1 MSAYEIYPKIH
12 TFSNG
17 MRLVYLER
25 KALVAHLG
33 VMILGGSRYE
43 RPDEEGL
50 AHFLEHCIFKG
61 TQKRKALDIFSDLD
75 SVGGELNAYT
85 NKEEICI
92 HASFRKDHFGIASEL
107 IGDIV
112 QNASFPEEE
121 LGKEREVVLDEIISY
136 LDSPSERIFDDFE
149 NHVFK
154 NHSLGYN
161 TLGSKESVSG
171 FRREHLMNY
180 MHRFFKASNM
190 VLSFVGD
197 LPFDTV
203 IKQLEE
209 DFGKMNGGDV
219 QDIVTQPNAFEPFKI
234 REKQANYQTHT
245 VIGGQAPSYHDE
257 NRRAMTLLTNVLG
270 GPALNS
276 RLTLLIREQYG
287 YAYNIEAGYSSYSDS
302 GLWSIYMGT
311 DRKYLDR
318 ALALIY
324 KELAIIRNRGLSK
337 VELEQAKEQLKGHLA
352 LSLDSNLELMFSL
365 AKSVLIHGKVD
376 SVAEI
381 YRQVDAIS
389 EAEIAEVANTHFD
402 PSQLGELV
410 YEYD

>member
-1 MSAYEIYPKIH
+1 MSAYEIYPRIH

-43 RPDEEGL
+43 RPEEEGL

-61 TQKRKALDIFSDLD
+61 TQKRKALDVFSDLD

-92 HASFRKDHFGIASEL
+92 HTSFRKTHFGIASEL
-107 IGDIV
+107 LGDIV
-112 QNASFPEEE
+112 QNASFPEDEIS
-121 LGKEREVVLDEIISY
+121 KEREVVLDEIISY
-136 LDSPSERIFDDFE
+136 LDTPSERIFDEFE
-149 NHVFK
+149 DHVFK
-154 NHSLGYN
+154 GHSLGYN
-161 TLGSKESVSG
+161 TLGNKKSVSG
-171 FRREHLMNY
+171 FRREHLKDY
-180 MHRFFKASNM
+180 MSRFFKAPNM

-197 LPFDTV
+197 LPFEVV
-203 IKQLEE
+203 IEQLEE
-209 DFGKMNGGDV
+209 DFGSMNGGEV
-219 QDIVTQPNAFEPFKI
+219 TDIVTQPDPFEPFKI
-234 REKQANYQTHT
+234 RAKEANFQTHT
-245 VIGGQAPSYHDE
+245 VIGGQAPSYHDD

-287 YAYNIEAGYSSYSDS
+287 YAYNIEAGYSSFSDS

-318 ALALIY
+318 ALELIY
-324 KELAIIRNRGLSK
+324 QELAIIREQGLSEK
-337 VELEQAKEQLKGHLA
+337 ELQQAKEQLKGHLA

-376 SVAEI
+376 SVSEI
-381 YRQVDAIS
+381 YRQIDAIS
-389 EAEIAEVANTHFD
+389 EEEVSEVAKTHFD
-402 PSQLGELV
+402 PKQLGELIF
-410 YEYD
+410 EY

>member
-1 MSAYEIYPKIH
+1 MNPYEINPQLH
-12 TFSNG
+12 TFANG

-25 KALVAHLG
+25 KAFVAHFG

-43 RPDEEGL
+43 RPEEEGL

-61 TQKRKALDIFSDLD
+61 THKRRALDIFSDLD

-92 HASFRKDHFGIASEL
+92 HASFRKAHFGIAAEL

-121 LGKEREVVLDEIISY
+121 IVKEKEVVLDEIISY
-136 LDSPSERIFDDFE
+136 LDAPSERIFDDFE
-149 NHVFK
+149 SHVFK

-161 TLGSKESVSG
+161 TLGTRETVSR
-171 FRREHLMNY
+171 FSQSDLSEY
-180 MHRFFKASNM
+180 MTRYFTAENM

-197 LPFDTV
+197 MPFQDV
-203 IKQLEE
+203 VKLLEE
-209 DFGKMNGGDV
+209 NFGAINGGEMTEKLV
-219 QDIVTQPNAFEPFKI
+219 PPHPFESFNI
-234 REKQANYQTHT
+234 RTKQANYQAHT
-245 VIGGQAPSYHDE
+245 VIGGQAPSYHDDS
-257 NRRAMTLLTNVLG
+257 RRAMTLLTNVLG

-287 YAYNIEAGYSSYSDS
+287 YAYNIEAGFSSYIDS

-311 DRKYLDR
+311 DRKYLE
-318 ALALIY
+318 LALPLIY
-324 KELAIIRNRGLSK
+324 RELETIRETGLSDDEL
-337 VELEQAKEQLKGHLA
+337 VEAKEQLKGHLA

-365 AKSVLIHGKVD
+365 AKSVLIHNKID

-381 YRQVDAIS
+381 YQQIDAITTQ
-389 EAEIAEVANTHFD
+389 EIKEVATKQFD
-402 PSQLGELV
+402 PKNLGELI
-410 YEYD
+410 YEY

>member
-1 MSAYEIYPKIH
+1 MSVYEIYPKIH

-25 KALVAHLG
+25 KAFVAHLG

-92 HASFRKDHFGIASEL
+92 HTSFRKAHFDIASEL
-107 IGDIV
+107 LGDIV
-112 QNASFPEEE
+112 QHASFPEDEIV
-121 LGKEREVVLDEIISY
+121 KEKEVVLDEIISY
-136 LDSPSERIFDDFE
+136 QDSPSERIFDEFE
-149 NHVFK
+149 SHVFK

-161 TLGSKESVSG
+161 TLGTKETVSG
-171 FRREHLMNY
+171 FNRDHLADY
-180 MHRFFKASNM
+180 SARFFKAPNM

-197 LPFDTV
+197 LPMEDV
-203 IKQLEE
+203 IKQLET
-209 DFGKMNGGDV
+209 DFGNMNGGNVSDT
-219 QDIVTQPNAFEPFKI
+219 ISQPDPFASFKI
-234 REKQANYQTHT
+234 RTKQANFQAHT
-245 VIGGQAPSYHDE
+245 IIGGTAPSYHDD

-311 DRKYLDR
+311 DRKYLER
-318 ALALIY
+318 ALDLIY
-324 KELAIIRNRGLSK
+324 KELAAIRKNALTEN
-337 VELEQAKEQLKGHLA
+337 ELVQAKEQLKGHLA

-381 YRQVDAIS
+381 YEQIDAITTD
-389 EAEIAEVANTHFD
+389 EIATVAHEHFD
-402 PSQLGELV
+402 PNNFGELI
-410 YEYD
+410 YEY

>member
-1 MSAYEIYPKIH
+1 MSAYEIYPRIH

-92 HASFRKDHFGIASEL
+92 HTSFRKTHFGIASEL
-107 IGDIV
+107 MGDIV
-112 QNASFPEEE
+112 QNASFPEDEIS
-121 LGKEREVVLDEIISY
+121 KEREVVLDEIISY
-136 LDSPSERIFDDFE
+136 LDSPSERIFDEFE
-149 NHVFK
+149 SLVFK

-161 TLGSKESVSG
+161 TLGSNESVSS
-171 FRREHLMNY
+171 FRRDHLKDY
-180 MHRFFKASNM
+180 MQRFFKAPNI

-197 LPFDTV
+197 LPFDAV
-203 IKQLEE
+203 IAQLEE
-209 DFGKMNGGDV
+209 DFGNMNGGEV
-219 QDIVTQPNAFEPFKI
+219 TNNLTQPEPFQHFKI
-234 REKQANYQTHT
+234 RDKQANYQTHT
-245 VIGGQAPSYHDE
+245 VIGGQAPSYHDD

-287 YAYNIEAGYSSYSDS
+287 YAYNIEAGFSSYSDS

-311 DRKYLDR
+311 DRKYLDK
-318 ALALIY
+318 ALELIY
-324 KELAIIRNRGLSK
+324 KELATIREEGLSEK
-337 VELEQAKEQLKGHLA
+337 DLVQAKEQLKGHLA
-352 LSLDSNLELMFSL
+352 LSLDSNMELMFSL

-381 YRQVDAIS
+381 YKQIDAIT
-389 EAEIAEVANTHFD
+389 EQEIAEVAKVHFD
-402 PSQLGELV
+402 PEQLGELV
-410 YEYD
+410 FEY

>member
-17 MRLVYLER
+17 IRLVYLER
-25 KALVAHLG
+25 KAFVAHLG
-33 VMILGGSRYE
+33 VMILGGSRFE

-61 TQKRKALDIFSDLD
+61 TKKRMALDIFSDLD

-92 HASFRKDHFGIASEL
+92 HTSFRKAHFGIASEL
-107 IGDIV
+107 LSDII
-112 QNASFPEEE
+112 QYASFPEDEIV
-121 LGKEREVVLDEIISY
+121 KEKEVVLDEIISY
-136 LDSPSERIFDDFE
+136 MDSPSERIFDEFE
-149 NHVFK
+149 SHVYK

-161 TLGSKESVSG
+161 TLGTKETVSG
-171 FRREHLMNY
+171 FTRDHLAGY
-180 MHRFFKASNM
+180 SARFFKASNM

-197 LPFDTV
+197 LPMQDV
-203 IKQLEE
+203 IEQLEA
-209 DFGKMNGGDV
+209 DFNSVGIGE
-219 QDIVTQPNAFEPFKI
+219 VTDKIIQPDAFESFKI
-234 REKQANYQTHT
+234 RAKQANYQTHT
-245 VIGGQAPSYHDE
+245 IIGGQAPSYHDE

-318 ALALIY
+318 ALDLIY
-324 KELAIIRNRGLSK
+324 QELAAIRTKGLSEE
-337 VELEQAKEQLKGHLA
+337 ELVQAKEQLKGHLA

-381 YRQVDAIS
+381 YEQIDAIS
-389 EAEIAEVANTHFD
+389 TEEIATVAQDHFD
-402 PSQLGELV
+402 PDNFGELI
-410 YEYD
+410 YEY

>member
-1 MSAYEIYPKIH
+1 
-12 TFSNG
+12 

-25 KALVAHLG
+25 KAFVAHLG

-43 RPDEEGL
+43 RPEEEGL

-61 TQKRKALDIFSDLD
+61 THKRKALDIFSDLD

-92 HASFRKDHFGIASEL
+92 HTSFRKAHFGIASEL
-107 IGDIV
+107 LGDIV
-112 QNASFPEEE
+112 QNASFPEDE
-121 LGKEREVVLDEIISY
+121 LIKEKEVVLDEIISY
-136 LDSPSERIFDDFE
+136 MDSPSERIFDDFE
-149 NHVFK
+149 SKMFP

-161 TLGSKESVSG
+161 TLGTRETVSG
-171 FRREHLMNY
+171 FTREHLSDY
-180 MHRFFKASNM
+180 MSRFFKGSNM

-197 LPFDTV
+197 LPLEEV
-203 IKQLEE
+203 IKQLEI
-209 DFGKMNGGDV
+209 DFGSIDGGV
-219 QDIVTQPNAFEPFKI
+219 VTDTISQPKPFELFKV

-245 VIGGQAPSYHDE
+245 VIGGQAPSYHEDS
-257 NRRAMTLLTNVLG
+257 RRAMTLLTNVLG

-287 YAYNIEAGYSSYSDS
+287 YAYNIEAGFSSYSDS

-318 ALALIY
+318 ALDLIY
-324 KELAIIRNRGLSK
+324 KELAVIRENGLSAK
-337 VELEQAKEQLKGHLA
+337 ELAQAKEQLKGHLA
-352 LSLDSNLELMFSL
+352 LSLDSNLELMFSF
-365 AKSVLIHGKVD
+365 AKSVLIHNKID

-381 YRQVDAIS
+381 YEQIDAIS
-389 EAEIAEVANTHFD
+389 MQEIAEAAQKHFD
-402 PSQLGELV
+402 PLQLGELI
-410 YEYD
+410 YEY

>member
-17 MRLVYLER
+17 IRLVYLER
-25 KALVAHLG
+25 KAFVAHLG

-43 RPDEEGL
+43 RPNEEGL

-92 HASFRKDHFGIASEL
+92 HTSFRKSHFGIASEL
-107 IGDIV
+107 LGDIV
-112 QNASFPEEE
+112 QNASFPEDEIA
-121 LGKEREVVLDEIISY
+121 KEREVVLDEIISY
-136 LDSPSERIFDDFE
+136 LDSPSERIFDEFE
-149 NHVFK
+149 SHVFK

-161 TLGSKESVSG
+161 TLGTRETVGS
-171 FRREHLMNY
+171 FTREHLADY
-180 MHRFFKASNM
+180 LARYFKASNM

-197 LPFDTV
+197 LPLEDV
-203 IKQLEE
+203 IAQLEI
-209 DFGKMNGGDV
+209 DFGTIDGGEVPEILEHPSDF
-219 QDIVTQPNAFEPFKI
+219 QSFKI
-234 REKQANYQTHT
+234 KEKQANYQTHT
-245 VIGGQAPSYHDE
+245 VIGGQAPSYHDD

-276 RLTLLIREQYG
+276 RLTLSIREQYG
-287 YAYNIEAGYSSYSDS
+287 YAYNIEAGFSSYSDS

-318 ALALIY
+318 AIDLIY
-324 KELAIIRNRGLSK
+324 QELEEIRTKGLTESELA
-337 VELEQAKEQLKGHLA
+337 QAKEQLKGHLA

-365 AKSVLIHGKVD
+365 AKSVLIHGKID
-376 SVAEI
+376 SVSEI
-381 YRQVDAIS
+381 YEQIDAIS
-389 EAEIAEVANTHFD
+389 TQEILSVAQKHFD
-402 PSQLGELV
+402 SNAFGELI
-410 YEYD
+410 YDY

>member
-43 RPDEEGL
+43 RPEEEGL

-92 HASFRKDHFGIASEL
+92 HASFRKTHFGIASEL
-107 IGDIV
+107 MGDIV
-112 QNASFPEEE
+112 QNASFPEDEIS
-121 LGKEREVVLDEIISY
+121 KEREVVLDEIISY
-136 LDSPSERIFDDFE
+136 LDSPSERIFDEFE
-149 NHVFK
+149 SHVFQG
-154 NHSLGYN
+154 HSLGYN

-171 FRREHLMNY
+171 FHREHLKDY
-180 MHRFFKASNM
+180 MSRFFKAPNM

-197 LPFDTV
+197 LPLEDV
-203 IKQLEE
+203 IRQLEE
-209 DFGKMNGGDV
+209 DFGNMNGGEV
-219 QDIVTQPNAFEPFKI
+219 TDIVTQPGAFQSFKI

-245 VIGGQAPSYHDE
+245 VIGGQAPSYHDD

-318 ALALIY
+318 ALELIY
-324 KELAIIRNRGLSK
+324 KELTIIRKRGLSS
-337 VELEQAKEQLKGHLA
+337 VELSQAKEQLKGHLA

-381 YRQVDAIS
+381 YEQIDAIT
-389 EAEIAEVANTHFD
+389 EEEIAEVAKQHFD
-402 PSQLGELV
+402 LEKLGELIF
-410 YEYD
+410 EY

>member
-1 MSAYEIYPKIH
+1 MSAYEIFPKIH

-25 KALVAHLG
+25 KALVAHFG

-43 RPDEEGL
+43 RPNEEGL

-92 HASFRKDHFGIASEL
+92 HASFRKDHFGIAAEL

-112 QNASFPEEE
+112 QNASFPEDE
-121 LGKEREVVLDEIISY
+121 LSKEREVVLDEIISY
-136 LDSPSERIFDDFE
+136 LDSPSERIFDEFE
-149 NHVFK
+149 NYVFK

-161 TLGSKESVSG
+161 TLGSKKSVSS
-171 FRREHLMNY
+171 FSSDHLRDY
-180 MHRFFKASNM
+180 MSRFFKASNM

-197 LPFDTV
+197 LPFEEV
-203 IKQLEE
+203 IAQLEN

-219 QDIVTQPNAFEPFKI
+219 TDIVEKPNAFESFKI

-245 VIGGQAPSYHDE
+245 VIGGQAPSYHDD

-287 YAYNIEAGYSSYSDS
+287 YAYNIEAGFSSYSDS

-311 DRKYLDR
+311 DKKYLKR
-318 ALALIY
+318 ALELIY
-324 KELAIIRNRGLSK
+324 KELMIIRNRGLS
-337 VELEQAKEQLKGHLA
+337 ELELMQAKEQLKGHLA

-381 YRQVDAIS
+381 YEQIDAIS
-389 EAEIAEVANTHFD
+389 ENEIAEVARKHFD
-402 PSQLGELV
+402 PDQMGELIF
-410 YEYD
+410 EY

>member
-1 MSAYEIYPKIH
+1 MSAYEIYPRIH

-25 KALVAHLG
+25 SAHVAHLG

-92 HASFRKDHFGIASEL
+92 HTSFRKAHFSIASEL
-107 IGDIV
+107 LGDIV
-112 QNASFPEEE
+112 QNASFPEDEIA
-121 LGKEREVVLDEIISY
+121 KEREVVLDEIISY
-136 LDSPSERIFDDFE
+136 LDTPSERIFDDFE
-149 NHVFK
+149 SQVYK
-154 NHSLGYN
+154 GHSLGYN
-161 TLGSKESVSG
+161 TLGTKDTVSSFG
-171 FRREHLMNY
+171 RDYLSNY
-180 MHRFFKASNM
+180 MARYFKASNM

-197 LPFDTV
+197 LPFEDV
-203 IKQLEE
+203 VKQLGE
-209 DFGKMNGGDV
+209 DFGSLDGGEVAND
-219 QDIVTQPNAFEPFKI
+219 FEAPIIFEDFQI
-234 REKQANYQTHT
+234 RTKQANYQTHT
-245 VIGGQAPSYHDE
+245 VIGGRAPSYHDD

-276 RLTLLIREQYG
+276 RLTLSIREQHG
-287 YAYNIEAGYSSYSDS
+287 YAYNVEAGFSSYSDS

-311 DRKYLDR
+311 DRKYLEP

-324 KELAIIRNRGLSK
+324 EELHIIRTKGFTEKELI
-337 VELEQAKEQLKGHLA
+337 QAKEQLKGHVA

-376 SVAEI
+376 SVSEI
-381 YRQVDAIS
+381 YDQIDMITTD
-389 EAEIAEVANTHFD
+389 EILDVASTHFE
-402 PSQLGELV
+402 PGNYGELI
-410 YEYD
+410 YEY